1 MNAVLLMK
9 VLDLVEIGFRA
20 SEIRDRIVGKT
31 DDEVSDE
38 LDTMLAEADKKAQ
51 DAINDAR

>member
-9 VLDLVEIGFRA
+9 VLDLVEVGFRA
-20 SEIRDRIVGKT
+20 SEIRDRIVGKN